1 MIFCTPLD
9 LPTDFL
15 KGNGGDM
22 ELGTLRGGEDL
33 EMWKLVQCLKGTK
46 IRGAGRGNL
55 VNLYVHQHVSHLVNL
70 HVHHPTHFCE
80 VYGLSVWSGRLEG
93 FESITMNVTVNE

>member
-9 LPTDFL
+9 LPTDCL
-15 KGNGGDM
+15 EGNVGDM
-22 ELGTLRGGEDL
+22 ELGTSRGGEDL

-70 HVHHPTHFCE
+70 HVRFT
-80 VYGLSVWSGRLEG
+80 VYGLRFTKNKYGLIYT
-93 FESITMNVTVNE
+93 F